1 MHSSIV
7 CIHVYPPR
15 KVCTVTLLMVWDIH
29 NIITIPINILDYKKW
44 DIHVFR
50 VFLCKLSYV
59 NSLTGSCL
67 EAIVWLKAYVK
78 VCTCTF
84 E

>member
-29 NIITIPINILDYKKW
+29 NIITIPINILDYKKSGTLQS
-44 DIHVFR
+44 IPMQTVGQ
-50 VFLCKLSYV
+50 LP
-59 NSLTGSCL
+59 
-67 EAIVWLKAYVK
+67 
-78 VCTCTF
+78 
-84 E
+84 